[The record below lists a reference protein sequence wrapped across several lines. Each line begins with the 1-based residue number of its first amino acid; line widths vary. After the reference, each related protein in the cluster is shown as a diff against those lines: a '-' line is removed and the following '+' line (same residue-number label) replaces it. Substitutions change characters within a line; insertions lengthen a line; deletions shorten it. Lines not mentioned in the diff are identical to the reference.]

1 MSECLVDLENGL
13 CSSSD
18 LLKVEQLFLV
28 ETAVFIV
35 LMPQILKL
43 QLLVEDRELEKQLRK
58 QALMYLERTCGRD
71 QSQ

>member
-1 MSECLVDLENGL
+1 
-13 CSSSD
+13 
-18 LLKVEQLFLV
+18 VEQLFLV